1 MDRLRALPSWAT
13 GIFGVAIVIALW
25 WVCAVTL
32 FAGVGPASVS
42 AIPTPWAV
50 VQQLFEDGFTY
61 YWRHIQVTV
70 TEAGFG
76 FLWGNGLALVL
87 AAVVLV
93 FPRIEKVALQIAVIT
108 YCLPIV
114 AIGPIARLLIGNPD
128 SGEPAGTAVFLAALA
143 VFFTTVVGSLL
154 GLKAADKASLDVVSV
169 YGGGK
174 LMQLRKVRI
183 IAAIP
188 AVLTALK
195 IAAPA
200 ALLGAIIAEYL
211 GGVERGLGIAMLTAG
226 SSAQV
231 ERVWGLAIV
240 SGLIAGLGY
249 ALFGLISRFVTPWS
263 SGRNA

>member
-13 GIFGVAIVIALW
+13 GIFGVAVVIALW
-25 WVCAVTL
+25 WLSAVTI
-32 FAGVGPASVS
+32 FAGVGPAQVS

-50 VQQLFEDGFTY
+50 VQQLVADGPTY
-61 YWRHIQVTV
+61 YLRHIQVTV
-70 TEAGFG
+70 AEAGLG

-87 AAVVLV
+87 AALVLV

-114 AIGPIARLLIGNPD
+114 AIGPIARLLIGNPS

-174 LMQLRKVRI
+174 VMQLRKVRI

-231 ERVWGLAIV
+231 ERVWGLALV

-249 ALFGLISRFVTPWS
+249 GLFGLISRFATPWS
-263 SGRNA
+263 SGRNS

>member
-1 MDRLRALPSWAT
+1 MDRVRSLPGWAT
-13 GIFGVAIVIALW
+13 GVIGVAAVIALW
-25 WVCAVTL
+25 WISAVTI
-32 FAGVGPASVS
+32 FADVGPATVS
-42 AIPTPWAV
+42 AVPTPLAV
-50 VQQLFEDGFTY
+50 LQQLGDDGFSY
-61 YWRHIQVTV
+61 YFRHIQVTLV
-70 TEAGFG
+70 EAGLG

-87 AAVVLV
+87 AALVLLM
-93 FPRIEKVALQIAVIT
+93 PRIEKVALQIAVIT
-108 YCLPIV
+108 YCVPIV
-114 AIGPIARLLIGNPD
+114 AIGPVARLLIGNPD
-128 SGEPAGTAVFLAALA
+128 SGEPAGTAIFLAALA

-154 GLKAADKASLDVVSV
+154 GLKAADAASLDVVSV

-195 IAAPA
+195 VSAPA

-226 SSAQV
+226 SAAEVS
-231 ERVWGLAIV
+231 RVWGLAIV

-249 ALFGLISRFVTPWS
+249 ALFGLISRFATPWS
-263 SGRNA
+263 SGRNS

>member
-1 MDRLRALPSWAT
+1 MDRVRALPSWAT
-13 GIFGVAIVIALW
+13 GLFGVAVVIALW
-25 WVCAVTL
+25 WLLAVTV
-32 FAGVGPASVS
+32 FAGVGPANVS

-50 VQQLFEDGFTY
+50 LQQLGEDGATY
-61 YWRHIQVTV
+61 YFRHIQVTV
-70 TEAGFG
+70 TEAGLG
-76 FLWGNGLALVL
+76 FLWGNGLALAL
-87 AAVVLV
+87 AAFVLV

-154 GLKAADKASLDVVSV
+154 GLKAADRASLDLVSV

-240 SGLIAGLGY
+240 AGVIAGLGY
-249 ALFGLISRFVTPWS
+249 ALFGLISRLVTPWS
-263 SGRNA
+263 SGRNS

>member
-1 MDRLRALPSWAT
+1 MDRVRALPSWAT

-25 WVCAVTL
+25 WVSAVTL

-42 AIPTPWAV
+42 AIPTPLAV
-50 VQQLFEDGFTY
+50 VQQLIADGPTY
-61 YWRHIQVTV
+61 YLRHIQVTV
-70 TEAGFG
+70 AEAGLG

-87 AAVVLV
+87 AALVLV